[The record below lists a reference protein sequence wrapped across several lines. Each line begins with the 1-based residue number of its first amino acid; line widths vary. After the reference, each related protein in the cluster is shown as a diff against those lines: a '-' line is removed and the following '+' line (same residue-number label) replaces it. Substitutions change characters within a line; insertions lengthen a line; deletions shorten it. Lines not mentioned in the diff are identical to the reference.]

1 MSLFAHGNFSGRSLV
16 VFGAG
21 YVGGAVARQAA
32 AAGLRVTALTRNA
45 AKAAELRAAGV
56 ATVEADL
63 AGPEWPARV
72 PAEADFVLNSVS
84 SGGGGVAGYQHSY
97 VDGMRAVVAWAQR
110 GRVGTLVYTSSTS
123 VYPQGGGARVD
134 ENSSTQ
140 PAGERAA
147 LLLAAEALALGAAQP
162 AGGVARS
169 FVLRLAGIY
178 GPGRHH
184 ILDQLRGGEALPGAG
199 AHVLNLAHRDDIVAA
214 IGACFAAPAT
224 VAGGIF
230 NVADDEPATKAELA
244 AWVAARLGLP
254 SPRFD
259 PTIESRR
266 RGAAVPDRVILN
278 GRLKAQLGWRPAY
291 PGFRA
296 GYENLLSR

>member
-1 MSLFAHGNFSGRSLV
+1 MNPFAHGNFSGRRLV
-16 VFGAG
+16 VLGAG

-32 AAGLRVTALTRNA
+32 AAGLQVTALTRNA
-45 AKAAELRAAGV
+45 AKAEALRAAGI
-56 ATVEADL
+56 TTIEADL
-63 AGPEWPARV
+63 AGPDWQARV

-97 VDGMRAVVAWAQR
+97 VDGMRAVAAWTR
-110 GRVGTLVYTSSTS
+110 SGRIGTLVYTSSTS

-134 ENSSTQ
+134 ERAPTE
-140 PAGERAA
+140 PAGERAS
-147 LLLAAEALALGAAQP
+147 LLLAAEALALGAQRP
-162 AGGVARS
+162 AGGADRC

-184 ILDQLRGGEALPGAG
+184 ILDQLRAGEALAG
-199 AHVLNLAHRDDIVAA
+199 TGEHLLNLAHRDDIAAA
-214 IGACFAAPAT
+214 IVACFRAPLAVT
-224 VAGGIF
+224 GGIF

-244 AWVAARLGLP
+244 AWLATRLGLP
-254 SPRFD
+254 PPRFD
-259 PTIESRR
+259 PTAVSRR
-266 RGAAVPDRVILN
+266 RADVPDRVILN
-278 GRLKAQLGWRPAY
+278 GKLKQQLGWRAAY